1 MWSQPVNCRGQAA
14 ESGSRHARDTIFQ
27 LSVEL
32 DLMPGDIG
40 NFFFFSVLLCY
51 DVVMRLGAF
60 ELKEDLA
67 DVHEPHVLTTLRP
80 WIDVG
85 SVGSLSFAF
94 LQDHLQAH
102 RWGQLAKPGTFFDFT
117 RYRPAIRLTEGQRR
131 VIVPNTFIDYAKSPD
146 GRDFLL
152 FYLLEP
158 TTLGEV
164 YVESILRVMRRVG
177 AKSYCL
183 MGSMYDAVPHTKPLI
198 VTGTA
203 SSIAQEELRRLGV
216 QSSDYEGP
224 TTIAILVSQEA
235 PKYGIEV
242 STLIVHLPQYTGFE
256 EDYAGVL
263 RLLEILCSL
272 YRLPM
277 KLDEVRSK
285 AHKQYEQLSLAMG
298 QDPGA
303 KRIIEELEAHY
314 EARLSHERKESPKLS
329 PEIERFLRDLSYRWN
344 SE

>member
-1 MWSQPVNCRGQAA
+1 
-14 ESGSRHARDTIFQ
+14 
-27 LSVEL
+27 
-32 DLMPGDIG
+32 
-40 NFFFFSVLLCY
+40 
-51 DVVMRLGAF
+51 MRLGAF
-60 ELKEDLA
+60 ELKEPLP
-67 DVHEPHVLTTLRP
+67 VLHEPHVLATLRP

-94 LQDHLQAH
+94 LEDHLHAY

-131 VIVPNTFIDYAKSPD
+131 VILPNTFIDYARSPE

-158 TTLGEV
+158 NALGEA
-164 YVESILRVMRRVG
+164 YVESILRVMRSVG
-177 AKSYCL
+177 ARSYCL
-183 MGSMYDAVPHTKPLI
+183 IGSMYDAVPHTKPLI
-198 VTGTA
+198 VTGSA
-203 SSIAQEELRRLGV
+203 PGMAEEELRRLGV

-272 YRLPM
+272 YQLPIN
-277 KLDEVRSK
+277 LDEAKSK
-285 AHKQYEQLSLAMG
+285 AQRQYEQLSVAMG
-298 QDPGA
+298 EDPGA

-314 EARLSHERKESPKLS
+314 EARLSKGRKGPAKLS
-329 PEIERFLRDLSYRWN
+329 PEIESFLRELSHRWN

>member
-1 MWSQPVNCRGQAA
+1 
-14 ESGSRHARDTIFQ
+14 
-27 LSVEL
+27 
-32 DLMPGDIG
+32 
-40 NFFFFSVLLCY
+40 
-51 DVVMRLGAF
+51 MRIGAF
-60 ELKEDLA
+60 ELREPLA

-85 SVGSLSFAF
+85 SVGTLTFA
-94 LQDHLQAH
+94 LLEDHLQAH

-117 RYRPAIRLTEGQRR
+117 RYRPAIRLTEGARR
-131 VIVPNTFIDYAKSPD
+131 VIIPNTFIDYAKSPD

-158 TTLGEV
+158 TMLGDV
-164 YVESILRVMRRVG
+164 YVKSILRVMRTVG
-177 AKSYCL
+177 ARSYCL
-183 MGSMYDAVPHTKPLI
+183 VGSMYDAVPHTKPLI
-198 VTGTA
+198 VSGSVSGVA
-203 SSIAQEELRRLGV
+203 EEELRGLGI
-216 QSSDYEGP
+216 QPSDYEGP

-235 PKYGIEV
+235 PKDNIEV

-256 EDYAGVL
+256 EDYGGVL

-277 KLDEVRSK
+277 NLDEVRTK
-285 AHKQYEQLSLAMG
+285 AQRQYEQLSQSMG
-298 QDPGA
+298 KDPGA

-314 EARLSHERKESPKLS
+314 EARLSQERKEAPKLS

-344 SE
+344 SG